1 MRRLSDSAEMET
13 LDNARRAYDNYSD
26 SKHNRGYVREYDADL
41 ERNLE
46 NVVMMI
52 ADETWVP
59 EGYTPK
65 VIFNRKVR
73 VLAKAPIGDHVTESA
88 SILPYEKSLYD
99 YSTWRAPAVK
109 PGLGTHAFLR
119 FLRNELYSH
128 TQSEMMYNIPM
139 DIHHYFPLMSHQV
152 LKDTVDRVVKPGK
165 FRRFLYKVIDSYPG
179 GIPLGIKVSQILGQI
194 YLAPFDRMAMRF
206 FRIAEDPDKLAYW
219 TRRYV
224 EAKIFTARTPDEFRE
239 LCRGPS
245 WLAGRFHRYAREGLP
260 FYFRFV
266 DNILLL
272 HEDKAVLHIA
282 KELSIMHLTRDFLCR
297 LNTDYNVRPTWAGIR
312 MVGYT
317 FLHSQT
323 MLGKQNKKELCR
335 EVHRL
340 RRKGYGEE
348 DIRIR
353 QASRLG
359 YAKHANSIHLFKK
372 IGMEKSLGKII
383 KSRRVRAPFPD
394 MNGSQKV
401 KFSSIV
407 NKEED
412 DKVKILLIDYRIV
425 DSKIDKDK
433 ILVQVEK
440 SDGAPETVEKSKP
453 NKALA
458 IRFKKILKTFV
469 TNDEEEYV
477 FEKKKDERGDPT
489 LIDAEYYSFTGSKIL
504 IDQAVN
510 DFTIEDLPCPT
521 VIRQFTGRNGQTFVK
536 FT

>member
-224 EAKIFTARTPDEFRE
+224 EAKIVTARTPDEFRE

-245 WLAGRFHRYAREGLP
+245 
-260 FYFRFV
+260 
-266 DNILLL
+266 
-272 HEDKAVLHIA
+272 
-282 KELSIMHLTRDFLCR
+282 
-297 LNTDYNVRPTWAGIR
+297 
-312 MVGYT
+312 
-317 FLHSQT
+317 
-323 MLGKQNKKELCR
+323 
-335 EVHRL
+335 
-340 RRKGYGEE
+340 
-348 DIRIR
+348 
-353 QASRLG
+353 
-359 YAKHANSIHLFKK
+359 
-372 IGMEKSLGKII
+372 
-383 KSRRVRAPFPD
+383 
-394 MNGSQKV
+394 
-401 KFSSIV
+401 
-407 NKEED
+407 
-412 DKVKILLIDYRIV
+412 
-425 DSKIDKDK
+425 
-433 ILVQVEK
+433 
-440 SDGAPETVEKSKP
+440 
-453 NKALA
+453 
-458 IRFKKILKTFV
+458 
-469 TNDEEEYV
+469 
-477 FEKKKDERGDPT
+477 
-489 LIDAEYYSFTGSKIL
+489 
-504 IDQAVN
+504 
-510 DFTIEDLPCPT
+510 
-521 VIRQFTGRNGQTFVK
+521 
-536 FT
+536 